1 MKQILV
7 VCVGIPTG
15 ESITAEL
22 NAVFQGVAQAEFC
35 LCHQLRER
43 AEGRDIVL
51 FSSKYCQALCREEP
65 ISAVSLPAQRVIN
78 YRNLQEVIELEAG
91 SRVLLVNDDKDTA
104 AEAIGQLME
113 IGLTDLYYVPCCPG
127 SPSHPEVS
135 IAITPGERSYV
146 PGHITRVID
155 IGVRTLDIRTIY
167 DLARLL
173 GAEHL
178 LDQSLVARYLSQ
190 IVTVSK
196 SLSQSRR
203 QTERTE
209 RLLAGIFD
217 QVDSGIAYIGPE
229 LRLLRTNPLF
239 ESILGQSREQL
250 LGRRLEEL
258 FGDRFRRVTEGSF
271 VVPVR
276 SRTVLLRIKA
286 LDAVGSSYLVTADCA
301 DTIQKLDRRIRQD
314 SAPLRRRR
322 LYTFQDYLTW
332 DEGCRKMLALAEKF
346 TRTGGTVLIQ
356 GESGTGK
363 EILAQSIHSGSP
375 RRKAPFIPVN
385 ITSLTPTLAESEL
398 FGYEDASFTGAKKG
412 GKAGIFELAD
422 GGTVFID
429 EIGDAAP
436 ELQAKLL
443 RALEE
448 KSIRRVGG
456 AEEIPIRVSIV
467 AATNKDLPAMIREG
481 KFREDLFFRL
491 NMFPLSTI
499 PLRDRPGDIL
509 PLLRHF
515 LGLDAELTQT
525 LLGPEIRQFLQN
537 YRWPGNV
544 RELMNVAEYIKLT
557 HEGRPLAPRDLPAYM
572 SAEEANGERVFLSRP
587 EYLVLNAVSGR
598 GPRGVGRNRLQGM
611 LSESGADLGI
621 GKIRA
626 ILRALEERGLI
637 TQERNG
643 CTVTDRGTSALRQ
656 FQRPIA

>member
-22 NAVFQGVAQAEFC
+22 NTIFRGVAQAEFC

-51 FSSKYCQALCREEP
+51 FSSRYCQALCP
-65 ISAVSLPAQRVIN
+65 DVTFSAVALPARRVIN

-91 SRVLLVNDDKDTA
+91 SRVLLVNNDKDSTT
-104 AEAIGQLME
+104 EALEQLVE
-113 IGLTDLYYVPCCPG
+113 IGLTDLSYVPCYPG
-127 SPSHPEVS
+127 SPSYPEIDV
-135 IAITPGERSYV
+135 AITLGERSFV
-146 PGHITRVID
+146 PGHVTRVID
-155 IGVRTLDIRTIY
+155 IGVRALDIRTIY

-178 LDQSLVARYLSQ
+178 LDQSLLARYLSQ

-203 QTERTE
+203 QTEQTE

-217 QVDSGIAYIGPE
+217 QVDSGIAYVGAD
-229 LRLLRTNPLF
+229 LRLVRVNLLF
-239 ESILGQSREQL
+239 ESILGRNRELL

-258 FGDRFRRVTEGSF
+258 LGDRFCRVEEGSF

-276 SRTVLLRIKA
+276 NRTVLLRIKA
-286 LDAVGSSYLVTADCA
+286 LDEMESYLITADYA

-314 SAPLRRRR
+314 SAPHQRRR

-332 DEGCRKMLALAEKF
+332 DENCKKMLALAEKF

-375 RRKAPFIPVN
+375 RRKAPFLPVN

-429 EIGDAAP
+429 EIGDASP

-456 AEEIPIRVSIV
+456 AEEIPIRTSVV
-467 AATNKDLPAMIREG
+467 AATNRDLPAMIREG

-491 NMFPLSTI
+491 SMFPLTTI
-499 PLRDRPGDIL
+499 PLRERPGDIL

-515 LGLDAELTQT
+515 LDLDTELTET
-525 LLGPEIRQFLQN
+525 LLGPEIKRFLQS

-557 HEGRPLAPRDLPAYM
+557 HEGRPLTLRDLPAYM
-572 SAEEANGERVFLSRP
+572 SAEKTDGGRVFLSRS
-587 EYLVLNAVSGR
+587 EYLVLNAVSGC
-598 GPRGVGRNRLQGM
+598 GPRGAGRNRLQGM

-626 ILRALEERGLI
+626 ILRALEDRGLI
-637 TQERNG
+637 AQERSG
-643 CTVTDRGTSALRQ
+643 CAVTDRGVSALKQ
-656 FQRPIA
+656 FQGP

>member
-258 FGDRFRRVTEGSF
+258 FGDGFRRVTEGSF

-363 EILAQSIHSGSP
+363 EI
-375 RRKAPFIPVN
+375 
-385 ITSLTPTLAESEL
+385 
-398 FGYEDASFTGAKKG
+398 
-412 GKAGIFELAD
+412 
-422 GGTVFID
+422 
-429 EIGDAAP
+429 
-436 ELQAKLL
+436 
-443 RALEE
+443 
-448 KSIRRVGG
+448 
-456 AEEIPIRVSIV
+456 PIRVSIV

-525 LLGPEIRQFLQN
+525 LLGPEIRQFLQD

-557 HEGRPLAPRDLPAYM
+557 YEGRPLAPRDLPAYM

-643 CTVTDRGTSALRQ
+643 CTVTDRGTSALKQ

>member
-22 NAVFQGVAQAEFC
+22 NAIFRGWAQAEFC
-35 LCHQLRER
+35 LCHQLREQ

-51 FSSKYCQALCREEP
+51 FSSKYSQALCSGTVL
-65 ISAVSLPAQRVIN
+65 SATTLPAQRVIN

-91 SRVLLVNDDKDTA
+91 SRGLLVNDDKDTT
-104 AEAIGQLME
+104 AEAINQLME
-113 IGLTDLYYVPCCPG
+113 IGLTDLCYIPCYPG
-127 SPSHPEVS
+127 SSNHPE
-135 IAITPGERSYV
+135 ITTAITPGERSYV
-146 PGHITRVID
+146 PRHVTRVID

-167 DLARLL
+167 DLAHLL
-173 GAEHL
+173 EAEHL
-178 LDQSLVARYLSQ
+178 LTQSLVARYLSQ

-203 QTERTE
+203 QTEQTE

-217 QVDSGIAYIGPE
+217 QVDSGIAYVGAD
-229 LRLLRTNPLF
+229 LRLVRTNLLF
-239 ESILGQSREQL
+239 ESILGQDQNQL

-258 FGDRFRRVTEGSF
+258 FGPKLHRVEEDSF

-276 SRTVLLRIKA
+276 NRTVLLRIKP
-286 LDAVGSSYLVTADCA
+286 LDNMDASYLVTADYA

-314 SAPLRRRR
+314 SISLQRRR

-375 RRKAPFIPVN
+375 RRRAPFIPVN
-385 ITSLTPTLAESEL
+385 VTSLTPTLAESEL

-429 EIGDAAP
+429 EIGDASL

-456 AEEIPIRVSIV
+456 AEEIPIRVSII
-467 AATNKDLPAMIREG
+467 AATNKNLPAMIREG

-491 NMFPLSTI
+491 SMFPLSTI
-499 PLRDRPGDIL
+499 PLRHRPGDIL

-515 LGLDAELTQT
+515 LDLDTELTQT
-525 LLGPEIRQFLQN
+525 LLGPKITQFLQT

-544 RELMNVAEYIKLT
+544 RELMNAAEYIKLT
-557 HEGRPLAPRDLPAYM
+557 HEGRPLTPQDLPGYM
-572 SAEEANGERVFLSRP
+572 SAEEAGGDRVFLSQP
-587 EYLVLNAVSGR
+587 EYMTLSAISGC
-598 GPRGVGRNRLQGM
+598 GPRGVGRNRLHGI
-611 LSESGADLGI
+611 LSESGTDLGV

-626 ILRALEERGLI
+626 ILRALEDRGLI
-637 TQERNG
+637 AQEKNG
-643 CTVTDRGTSALRQ
+643 CTVTSQGVLALKQ
-656 FQRPIA
+656 FQNPIL

>member
-322 LYTFQDYLTW
+322 LYTFQDY
-332 DEGCRKMLALAEKF
+332 
-346 TRTGGTVLIQ
+346 
-356 GESGTGK
+356 
-363 EILAQSIHSGSP
+363 
-375 RRKAPFIPVN
+375 
-385 ITSLTPTLAESEL
+385 
-398 FGYEDASFTGAKKG
+398 EDASFTGAKKG

-537 YRWPGNV
+537 YRWTGNV

-598 GPRGVGRNRLQGM
+598 GPRGVGRSRLQGM

>member
-22 NAVFQGVAQAEFC
+22 NTIFRGVAQADFC

-51 FSSKYCQALCREEP
+51 FSSGYCQALCP
-65 ISAVSLPAQRVIN
+65 DVALSAVALPARRVIN

-91 SRVLLVNDDKDTA
+91 NRVLLVNNDKDSTT
-104 AEAIGQLME
+104 EALEQLME
-113 IGLTDLYYVPCCPG
+113 IGLTDLSYVPCYPG
-127 SPSHPEVS
+127 SPSYPEIGV
-135 IAITPGERSYV
+135 AITLGERSFV
-146 PGHITRVID
+146 PGHVTRVID
-155 IGVRTLDIRTIY
+155 IGVRALDIRTIY

-173 GAEHL
+173 GAEQL

-203 QTERTE
+203 QTEQTE

-217 QVDSGIAYIGPE
+217 QVDSGIAYVGAD
-229 LRLLRTNPLF
+229 LRLVRANPLF

-258 FGDRFRRVTEGSF
+258 LGDRFRRVEEGSF

-276 SRTVLLRIKA
+276 NRTVLLRIKA
-286 LDAVGSSYLVTADCA
+286 LDGMDSSYLVTADYA

-314 SAPLRRRR
+314 STQHQRRR

-375 RRKAPFIPVN
+375 RRKAPFLPVN

-429 EIGDAAP
+429 EIGDASP

-448 KSIRRVGG
+448 RSVRRVGG
-456 AEEIPIRVSIV
+456 AEEIPIRVSVV
-467 AATNKDLPAMIREG
+467 AATNRDLPAMIREG

-491 NMFPLSTI
+491 SMFPLSTI
-499 PLRDRPGDIL
+499 PLRERPGDIL

-515 LGLDAELTQT
+515 LDLDTELTET
-525 LLGPEIRQFLQN
+525 LLGPEIKRFLQS

-572 SAEEANGERVFLSRP
+572 SAEETNGERVFLSRP
-587 EYLVLNAVSGR
+587 EYLVLNAVSGC
-598 GPRGVGRNRLQGM
+598 GPRGAGRNRLQGM
-611 LSESGADLGI
+611 LSESGTDLGI

-626 ILRALEERGLI
+626 ILKSLEDRRLI
-637 TQERNG
+637 VQERNG
-643 CTVTDRGTSALRQ
+643 CAVTDRGISALKQ
-656 FQRPIA
+656 FQGPLL

>member
-22 NAVFQGVAQAEFC
+22 NTIFRGVAQAEFC
-35 LCHQLRER
+35 LCHQLREK

-51 FSSKYCQALCREEP
+51 FSSRYCQALCREEP
-65 ISAVSLPAQRVIN
+65 VSTLSLPAQRVIN

-113 IGLTDLYYVPCCPG
+113 IGLTDLYYFPCYPG
-127 SPSHPEVS
+127 SPGHPEIS

-146 PGHITRVID
+146 PDHVTRVID

-217 QVDSGIAYIGPE
+217 QVDSG
-229 LRLLRTNPLF
+229 
-239 ESILGQSREQL
+239 
-250 LGRRLEEL
+250 
-258 FGDRFRRVTEGSF
+258 
-271 VVPVR
+271 
-276 SRTVLLRIKA
+276 
-286 LDAVGSSYLVTADCA
+286 
-301 DTIQKLDRRIRQD
+301 
-314 SAPLRRRR
+314 
-322 LYTFQDYLTW
+322 
-332 DEGCRKMLALAEKF
+332 
-346 TRTGGTVLIQ
+346 
-356 GESGTGK
+356 
-363 EILAQSIHSGSP
+363 
-375 RRKAPFIPVN
+375 
-385 ITSLTPTLAESEL
+385 
-398 FGYEDASFTGAKKG
+398 
-412 GKAGIFELAD
+412 
-422 GGTVFID
+422 TVFID
-429 EIGDAAP
+429 EIGDASP

-456 AEEIPIRVSIV
+456 AEEIPIRAAIV

-491 NMFPLSTI
+491 NMFPLTTI
-499 PLRDRPGDIL
+499 PLRRRPGDIL

-515 LGLDAELTQT
+515 LGLEPELTET
-525 LLGPEIRQFLQN
+525 LLGPEITQFLQS

-557 HEGRPLAPRDLPAYM
+557 HEGRPLTQSDLPAYM
-572 SAEEANGERVFLSRP
+572 SAAEADGDRVFLSRP
-587 EYLVLNAVSGR
+587 EYLVLSAVSGC
-598 GPRGVGRNRLQGM
+598 GPRGVGRNRIQAL
-611 LSESGADLGI
+611 LSESGAGLGI
-621 GKIRA
+621 GKIRT
-626 ILRALEERGLI
+626 ILRTLEERGLI
-637 TQERNG
+637 AQEKSG
-643 CTVTDRGTSALRQ
+643 CAITERGVSVLGQ
-656 FQRPIA
+656 FQGSTS

>member
-22 NAVFQGVAQAEFC
+22 NTIFRGVAQAEFC

-51 FSSKYCQALCREEP
+51 FSSKYSQALCGGTAL
-65 ISAVSLPAQRVIN
+65 SATALPAQRVIN

-113 IGLTDLYYVPCCPG
+113 IGLTDLHYVPCYPG
-127 SPSHPEVS
+127 SPSHPE
-135 IAITPGERSYV
+135 IDTAITPGERAYV
-146 PGHITRVID
+146 PGHVTRVID
-155 IGVRTLDIRTIY
+155 IGVRALDIRTIY

-178 LDQSLVARYLSQ
+178 LDQSMVARYLSQ

-203 QTERTE
+203 QTEQTE

-217 QVDSGIAYIGPE
+217 QVDSGIAYVGTD
-229 LRLLRTNPLF
+229 LRLVRVNLLF
-239 ESILGQSREQL
+239 ESILGRSQEQL

-258 FGDRFRRVTEGSF
+258 FGDRFRRVEEGSF

-276 SRTVLLRIKA
+276 NRTVLLRIKA
-286 LDAVGSSYLVTADCA
+286 LDGMDSSYLVTADYA

-314 SAPLRRRR
+314 SAPLRRR
-322 LYTFQDYLTW
+322 LYTLQDYLTW
-332 DEGCRKMLALAEKF
+332 DEGCQKMLALAEKF

-375 RRKAPFIPVN
+375 RRKAPFLPVN

-412 GKAGIFELAD
+412 GKAGIFERAD

-429 EIGDAAP
+429 EIGDASP

-448 KSIRRVGG
+448 KSVRRVGG
-456 AEEIPIRVSIV
+456 AEEIPIRVSVV

-491 NMFPLSTI
+491 SMFPLATI
-499 PLRDRPGDIL
+499 PLRERPGDIL

-515 LGLDAELTQT
+515 LDLDTELTQT
-525 LLGPEIRQFLQN
+525 LLGPEIKRFLQS

-557 HEGRPLAPRDLPAYM
+557 HEGRPLTPRDLPAYM
-572 SAEEANGERVFLSRP
+572 SAEKTDGGRVFLSRP
-587 EYLVLNAVSGR
+587 EYLVLNAVSGC
-598 GPRGVGRNRLQGM
+598 GPRGAGRNRLQGM
-611 LSESGADLGI
+611 LSESGTDIGI

-626 ILRALEERGLI
+626 ILKALEDRGLI
-637 TQERNG
+637 VQERNG
-643 CTVTDRGTSALRQ
+643 CAVTDRGVSALKQ
-656 FQRPIA
+656 FQGP

>member
-22 NAVFQGVAQAEFC
+22 NTIFRGVAQAEFC

-51 FSSKYCQALCREEP
+51 FSSEYTQALCGGTAL
-65 ISAVSLPAQRVIN
+65 SAAALPAQRVID

-91 SRVLLVNDDKDTA
+91 SRVLLVNDDKDTV

-113 IGLTDLYYVPCCPG
+113 IGLTDLRYVPCYPG
-127 SPSHPEVS
+127 SPSHPE
-135 IAITPGERSYV
+135 IDTAITPGERAYV
-146 PGHITRVID
+146 PSHVTRVID

-178 LDQSLVARYLSQ
+178 LGQSLVARYLSQ

-196 SLSQSRR
+196 SLAQSRR

-229 LRLLRTNPLF
+229 LQLVRTNPLF

-250 LGRRLEEL
+250 LRRRLEEL
-258 FGDRFRRVTEGSF
+258 FGDRFRQVAEGSF

-276 SRTVLLRIKA
+276 NRTVLLRIKA
-286 LDAVGSSYLVTADCA
+286 LDGMDSSYLVTADYA

-314 SAPLRRRR
+314 SAPYQRRQ
-322 LYTFQDYLTW
+322 LYTFQDYLTR
-332 DEGCRKMLALAEKF
+332 DERCKKMLALAEKF

-429 EIGDAAP
+429 EIGDASL

-448 KSIRRVGG
+448 RSVRRVGG
-456 AEEIPIRVSIV
+456 AEEIPIRVSVV

-491 NMFPLSTI
+491 SMFPLSTI
-499 PLRDRPGDIL
+499 PLRERPGDIL

-515 LGLDAELTQT
+515 LDLDTELTET
-525 LLGPEIRQFLQN
+525 LLGPEIKRFLQS

-557 HEGRPLAPRDLPAYM
+557 HEGRPLTPRDLPAYM
-572 SAEEANGERVFLSRP
+572 SAEKTDGGRVFLSRP
-587 EYLVLNAVSGR
+587 EYLVLNAVSGC
-598 GPRGVGRNRLQGM
+598 GPRGAGRNRLQGM
-611 LSESGADLGI
+611 LSESGTDLGI

-626 ILRALEERGLI
+626 ILKALEDRGLI
-637 TQERNG
+637 VQERNG
-643 CTVTDRGTSALRQ
+643 CAVTDRGVSALKQ
-656 FQRPIA
+656 FQGP

>member
-22 NAVFQGVAQAEFC
+22 NTIFRGVAQAEFC
-35 LCHQLRER
+35 LCHQLREK

-51 FSSKYCQALCREEP
+51 FSSKYSQALCGGTAL
-65 ISAVSLPAQRVIN
+65 SATALPAQRVIN

-113 IGLTDLYYVPCCPG
+113 IGLTDLHYVPCYPG
-127 SPSHPEVS
+127 SPSHPE
-135 IAITPGERSYV
+135 IDTAITPGERSFV
-146 PGHITRVID
+146 PGHVTRVID
-155 IGVRTLDIRTIY
+155 IGVRALDIRTIY

-173 GAEHL
+173 GAEQL

-203 QTERTE
+203 QTEQTE

-217 QVDSGIAYIGPE
+217 QVDSGIAYVGAD
-229 LRLLRTNPLF
+229 LRLVRVNLLF
-239 ESILGQSREQL
+239 ESILGRSQEQL

-258 FGDRFRRVTEGSF
+258 FGDRFCRVEEGSF

-276 SRTVLLRIKA
+276 NRTVLLRIKA
-286 LDAVGSSYLVTADCA
+286 LDGMDSSYLVTADYA

-314 SAPLRRRR
+314 SAPLRRR
-322 LYTFQDYLTW
+322 LYTLQDYLTW
-332 DEGCRKMLALAEKF
+332 DEGCQKMLALAEKF

-363 EILAQSIHSGSP
+363 EILAQSIHSGSS
-375 RRKAPFIPVN
+375 RRKAPFLPVN

-429 EIGDAAP
+429 EIGDASP

-448 KSIRRVGG
+448 KSVRRVGG
-456 AEEIPIRVSIV
+456 AEEIPIRVSVV
-467 AATNKDLPAMIREG
+467 AATNRDLPAMIREG

-491 NMFPLSTI
+491 SMFPLSTI
-499 PLRDRPGDIL
+499 PLRERPGDIL

-515 LGLDAELTQT
+515 LDLDTELTET
-525 LLGPEIRQFLQN
+525 LLGPEIKRFLQS

-557 HEGRPLAPRDLPAYM
+557 HEGRPLTPRDLPAYM
-572 SAEEANGERVFLSRP
+572 SAEKTDGGRVFLSRP
-587 EYLVLNAVSGR
+587 EYLVLNAVSGC
-598 GPRGVGRNRLQGM
+598 GPRGAGRNRLQGM
-611 LSESGADLGI
+611 LSESGTDLGI

-626 ILRALEERGLI
+626 ILKALEDHGLI
-637 TQERNG
+637 VQERNG
-643 CTVTDRGTSALRQ
+643 CAVTDRGLSALKQ
-656 FQRPIA
+656 FQGP

>member
-22 NAVFQGVAQAEFC
+22 NAIFKGVAQAEFC

-51 FSSKYCQALCREEP
+51 FSSKYSQALCSGTAL
-65 ISAVSLPAQRVIN
+65 SATALPAQRVIN

-113 IGLTDLYYVPCCPG
+113 IGLTDLYYFPCYPG
-127 SPSHPEVS
+127 GPSHPEIS

-146 PGHITRVID
+146 PDHITRVID

-250 LGRRLEEL
+250 LDRRLEEL
-258 FGDRFRRVTEGSF
+258 FGDRFRRLEEGSF

-276 SRTVLLRIKA
+276 NRTVLLRIKA
-286 LDAVGSSYLVTADCA
+286 LDDMGPSYLVTADYA

-314 SAPLRRRR
+314 SAPRQRRR

-332 DEGCRKMLALAEKF
+332 DEGGRKMLALAEKF

-363 EILAQSIHSGSP
+363 AILAQSIHSGSP
-375 RRKAPFIPVN
+375 RRRAPFIPVN
-385 ITSLTPTLAESEL
+385 VTSLTPTLAESEL

-412 GKAGIFELAD
+412 A
-422 GGTVFID
+422 
-429 EIGDAAP
+429 
-436 ELQAKLL
+436 
-443 RALEE
+443 
-448 KSIRRVGG
+448 RRVSLNW
-456 AEEIPIRVSIV
+456 RM
-467 AATNKDLPAMIREG
+467 AARFLSTKSETPLWS
-481 KFREDLFFRL
+481 FRL
-491 NMFPLSTI
+491 SCSAPWRRSPSAGWAGQRRFP
-499 PLRDRPGDIL
+499 
-509 PLLRHF
+509 F
-515 LGLDAELTQT
+515 
-525 LLGPEIRQFLQN
+525 
-537 YRWPGNV
+537 
-544 RELMNVAEYIKLT
+544 
-557 HEGRPLAPRDLPAYM
+557 
-572 SAEEANGERVFLSRP
+572 
-587 EYLVLNAVSGR
+587 
-598 GPRGVGRNRLQGM
+598 
-611 LSESGADLGI
+611 
-621 GKIRA
+621 
-626 ILRALEERGLI
+626 
-637 TQERNG
+637 G
-643 CTVTDRGTSALRQ
+643 CQSSPPPTRIC
-656 FQRPIA
+656 PP

>member
-258 FGDRFRRVTEGSF
+258 FGDGFRRVTEGSF

-322 LYTFQDYLTW
+322 LYTFQD
-332 DEGCRKMLALAEKF
+332 
-346 TRTGGTVLIQ
+346 
-356 GESGTGK
+356 
-363 EILAQSIHSGSP
+363 
-375 RRKAPFIPVN
+375 
-385 ITSLTPTLAESEL
+385 
-398 FGYEDASFTGAKKG
+398 YEDASFTGAKKG

-598 GPRGVGRNRLQGM
+598 GPRGVGRSRLQGM

-621 GKIRA
+621 GKVRA

-643 CTVTDRGTSALRQ
+643 CTVTDRGTSALKQ

>member
-322 LYTFQDYLTW
+322 LYTFQDY
-332 DEGCRKMLALAEKF
+332 
-346 TRTGGTVLIQ
+346 
-356 GESGTGK
+356 
-363 EILAQSIHSGSP
+363 
-375 RRKAPFIPVN
+375 
-385 ITSLTPTLAESEL
+385 
-398 FGYEDASFTGAKKG
+398 EDASFTGAKKG

-598 GPRGVGRNRLQGM
+598 GPGGVGRSRLQGM

-643 CTVTDRGTSALRQ
+643 CTVTDRGTSALKQ

>member
-22 NAVFQGVAQAEFC
+22 NAIFRGVARAEFC

-51 FSSKYCQALCREEP
+51 FSSGYCQALCP
-65 ISAVSLPAQRVIN
+65 DVTLSAVALPARRVIN

-91 SRVLLVNDDKDTA
+91 SRVLLVNNDKDSTT
-104 AEAIGQLME
+104 EALEQLME
-113 IGLTDLYYVPCCPG
+113 IGLTDLSYVPCYPG
-127 SPSHPEVS
+127 SPSYPEIDV
-135 IAITPGERSYV
+135 AITLGERAFV
-146 PGHITRVID
+146 PGHVTRVID
-155 IGVRTLDIRTIY
+155 IGVRALDIRTIY
-167 DLARLL
+167 DLAR
-173 GAEHL
+173 L

-203 QTERTE
+203 QTEQTE

-217 QVDSGIAYIGPE
+217 RVDSGIAYVGAD
-229 LRLLRTNPLF
+229 LRLVRANPLF
-239 ESILGQSREQL
+239 ESILGQSQEQL

-258 FGDRFRRVTEGSF
+258 LGDRFRRVEEGSF

-276 SRTVLLRIKA
+276 SRAVLLRIKA
-286 LDAVGSSYLVTADCA
+286 LDAMDSSYLVTADYA

-314 SAPLRRRR
+314 STPHQRRR

-332 DEGCRKMLALAEKF
+332 DEECKKMLALAEKF
-346 TRTGGTVLIQ
+346 TRTGGAVLIQ

-375 RRKAPFIPVN
+375 RRRAPFIPVN

-448 KSIRRVGG
+448 KSVRRVGG
-456 AEEIPIRVSIV
+456 AEEIPIRVSVV

-491 NMFPLSTI
+491 NMFPLTTI
-499 PLRDRPGDIL
+499 PLRRRPGDIL

-515 LGLDAELTQT
+515 LDLGSELTQT
-525 LLGPEIRQFLQN
+525 LLGPEITQFLQN

-544 RELMNVAEYIKLT
+544 RELMNVAEYIRLT
-557 HEGRPLAPRDLPAYM
+557 HEGRPLAPQDLPEYM
-572 SAEEANGERVFLSRP
+572 SAEETDGGRVFLSRP
-587 EYLVLNAVSGR
+587 EYLVLSAVSSR
-598 GPRGVGRNRLQGM
+598 GLRGVGRSRLQGM
-611 LSESGADLGI
+611 LSESGTDLGI

-626 ILRALEERGLI
+626 ILKSLEDRGLI
-637 TQERNG
+637 VQERNG
-643 CTVTDRGTSALRQ
+643 CTVTARGTSALKQ
-656 FQRPIA
+656 F

>member
-239 ESILGQSREQL
+239 ESIL
-250 LGRRLEEL
+250 
-258 FGDRFRRVTEGSF
+258 
-271 VVPVR
+271 
-276 SRTVLLRIKA
+276 
-286 LDAVGSSYLVTADCA
+286 
-301 DTIQKLDRRIRQD
+301 
-314 SAPLRRRR
+314 
-322 LYTFQDYLTW
+322 
-332 DEGCRKMLALAEKF
+332 
-346 TRTGGTVLIQ
+346 
-356 GESGTGK
+356 
-363 EILAQSIHSGSP
+363 AQSIHSGSP

-525 LLGPEIRQFLQN
+525 LLGPEIRQFLQD

-598 GPRGVGRNRLQGM
+598 GPRGVGRSRLQGM

>member
-258 FGDRFRRVTEGSF
+258 FGDGFRRVTEGSF

-322 LYTFQDYLTW
+322 LYTFQD
-332 DEGCRKMLALAEKF
+332 
-346 TRTGGTVLIQ
+346 
-356 GESGTGK
+356 
-363 EILAQSIHSGSP
+363 
-375 RRKAPFIPVN
+375 
-385 ITSLTPTLAESEL
+385 
-398 FGYEDASFTGAKKG
+398 YEDASFTGAKKG

-598 GPRGVGRNRLQGM
+598 GPRGVGRSRLQGM

>member
-22 NAVFQGVAQAEFC
+22 NTIFRGVAQAEFC
-35 LCHQLRER
+35 LCHQLREK

-51 FSSKYCQALCREEP
+51 FSSKYSQALCGGTAL
-65 ISAVSLPAQRVIN
+65 SATALPAQRVIN

-113 IGLTDLYYVPCCPG
+113 IGLTDLHYVPCYPG
-127 SPSHPEVS
+127 SPSHPE
-135 IAITPGERSYV
+135 IDTAITPGERSFV
-146 PGHITRVID
+146 PGHVTRVID
-155 IGVRTLDIRTIY
+155 IGVRALDIRTIY

-173 GAEHL
+173 GAEQL

-203 QTERTE
+203 QTEQTE

-217 QVDSGIAYIGPE
+217 QVDSGIAYVGAD
-229 LRLLRTNPLF
+229 LRLVRVNLLF
-239 ESILGQSREQL
+239 ESILGRSQEQL

-258 FGDRFRRVTEGSF
+258 FGDRFCRVEEGSF

-276 SRTVLLRIKA
+276 NRTVLLRIKA
-286 LDAVGSSYLVTADCA
+286 LDGMDSSYLVTADYA

-314 SAPLRRRR
+314 SAPLRRR
-322 LYTFQDYLTW
+322 LYTLQDYLTW
-332 DEGCRKMLALAEKF
+332 DEGCQKMLALAEKF

-363 EILAQSIHSGSP
+363 EILAQSIHSGSS
-375 RRKAPFIPVN
+375 RRKAPFLPVN

-429 EIGDAAP
+429 EIGDASP

-448 KSIRRVGG
+448 KSVRRVGG
-456 AEEIPIRVSIV
+456 AEEIPIRVSAV
-467 AATNKDLPAMIREG
+467 AATNRDLPAMIREG

-491 NMFPLSTI
+491 SMFPLSTI
-499 PLRDRPGDIL
+499 PLRERPGDIL

-515 LGLDAELTQT
+515 LDLDTELTET
-525 LLGPEIRQFLQN
+525 LLGPEIKRFLQS

-557 HEGRPLAPRDLPAYM
+557 HEGRPLTPRDLPAYM
-572 SAEEANGERVFLSRP
+572 SAEKTDGGRVFLSRP
-587 EYLVLNAVSGR
+587 EYLVLNAVSGC
-598 GPRGVGRNRLQGM
+598 GPRGAGRNRLQGM
-611 LSESGADLGI
+611 LSESGTDLGI

-626 ILRALEERGLI
+626 ILKALEDHGLI
-637 TQERNG
+637 VQERNG
-643 CTVTDRGTSALRQ
+643 CAVTDRGLSALKQ
-656 FQRPIA
+656 FQGP

>member
-1 MKQILV
+1 
-7 VCVGIPTG
+7 
-15 ESITAEL
+15 
-22 NAVFQGVAQAEFC
+22 
-35 LCHQLRER
+35 
-43 AEGRDIVL
+43 
-51 FSSKYCQALCREEP
+51 
-65 ISAVSLPAQRVIN
+65 
-78 YRNLQEVIELEAG
+78 
-91 SRVLLVNDDKDTA
+91 
-104 AEAIGQLME
+104 ME
-113 IGLTDLYYVPCCPG
+113 IGLTDLYYFPCYPG
-127 SPSHPEVS
+127 GPSHPEIG

-146 PGHITRVID
+146 PDHITRVID

-178 LDQSLVARYLSQ
+178 LDQSLVTRYLSQ

-250 LGRRLEEL
+250 LDRRLEEL
-258 FGDRFRRVTEGSF
+258 FGDRFRRLEEGSF

-276 SRTVLLRIKA
+276 NRTVLLRIKA
-286 LDAVGSSYLVTADCA
+286 LDDMGASYLVTADYA

-314 SAPLRRRR
+314 SAPHQHRR
-322 LYTFQDYLTW
+322 LHTFQDYLTW

-346 TRTGGTVLIQ
+346 TRTGGAVLIQ

-375 RRKAPFIPVN
+375 RRRAPFIPVN

-429 EIGDAAP
+429 EIGDASP

-443 RALEE
+443 RALE
-448 KSIRRVGG
+448 KRSVRRVGG
-456 AEEIPIRVSIV
+456 AEEIPIRVSVV
-467 AATNKDLPAMIREG
+467 AATNKDLPAMIRKG

-491 NMFPLSTI
+491 SMFPLSTI
-499 PLRDRPGDIL
+499 PLRERPGDIL

-515 LGLDAELTQT
+515 LDLDTELAET
-525 LLGPEIRQFLQN
+525 LLGPEIKRFLQS

-572 SAEEANGERVFLSRP
+572 SAEETNGDRVFLSRP
-587 EYLVLNAVSGR
+587 EYLVLNAVSGC
-598 GPRGVGRNRLQGM
+598 GPRGAGRNRLQGM
-611 LSESGADLGI
+611 LSESGTDLGI

-626 ILRALEERGLI
+626 ILKALEDRGLI
-637 TQERNG
+637 VQERNG
-643 CTVTDRGTSALRQ
+643 CAVTDRGVSALKQ
-656 FQRPIA
+656 FQGP

>member
-322 LYTFQDYLTW
+322 LYTFQDY
-332 DEGCRKMLALAEKF
+332 
-346 TRTGGTVLIQ
+346 
-356 GESGTGK
+356 
-363 EILAQSIHSGSP
+363 
-375 RRKAPFIPVN
+375 
-385 ITSLTPTLAESEL
+385 
-398 FGYEDASFTGAKKG
+398 EDASFTGAKKG

-525 LLGPEIRQFLQN
+525 LLGPEIRQFLQD

-598 GPRGVGRNRLQGM
+598 GPRGVGRSRLQGM

>member
-22 NAVFQGVAQAEFC
+22 NTIFRGVAQAEFC
-35 LCHQLRER
+35 LCHQLREK

-51 FSSKYCQALCREEP
+51 FSSKYSQALCGGTAL
-65 ISAVSLPAQRVIN
+65 SATALPAQRVIN

-113 IGLTDLYYVPCCPG
+113 IGLTDLHYVPCYPG
-127 SPSHPEVS
+127 SPSHPE
-135 IAITPGERSYV
+135 IDTAITPGERAYV
-146 PGHITRVID
+146 PGHVTRIID
-155 IGVRTLDIRTIY
+155 IGVRALDIRTIY

-173 GAEHL
+173 GAEYL

-203 QTERTE
+203 QTEQTE

-217 QVDSGIAYIGPE
+217 QVDSGIAYVGAD
-229 LRLLRTNPLF
+229 LRLIRTNPLF

-250 LGRRLEEL
+250 LGRHLEEL
-258 FGDRFRRVTEGSF
+258 FGDRFRRVEEGSF

-286 LDAVGSSYLVTADCA
+286 LDDMGPSYLVTADYA

-314 SAPLRRRR
+314 SAPLRRR

-332 DEGCRKMLALAEKF
+332 DEGCKKMLALAEKF

-363 EILAQSIHSGSP
+363 EILAQSIHSGSS

-467 AATNKDLPAMIREG
+467 AATNKNLPAMIREG

-491 NMFPLSTI
+491 NMFPLTTI
-499 PLRDRPGDIL
+499 PLRDRSGDIL

-515 LGLDAELTQT
+515 LGLDAELTRT
-525 LLGPEIRQFLQN
+525 LLGPEITRFLQS

-544 RELMNVAEYIKLT
+544 RELMNVTEYIKLT
-557 HEGRPLAPRDLPAYM
+557 HEGHPLVPRDLPEYM
-572 SAEEANGERVFLSRP
+572 STEEVDRGRVFLSRP
-587 EYLVLNAVSGR
+587 EYLVLNAVSSC
-598 GPRGVGRNRLQGM
+598 GPRGVGRSRLQGM
-611 LSESGADLGI
+611 LSGSGTDLGI

-626 ILRALEERGLI
+626 ILKALEERGLI
-637 TQERNG
+637 AKERNG
-643 CTVTDRGTSALRQ
+643 CTVTDQGTSALKQ
-656 FQRPIA
+656 FQSPNL

>member
-22 NAVFQGVAQAEFC
+22 NAIFKGVAQAEFC

-51 FSSKYCQALCREEP
+51 FSSKYSQALCSGTAL
-65 ISAVSLPAQRVIN
+65 SATALPAQRVIN

-113 IGLTDLYYVPCCPG
+113 IGLTDLYYFPCYPG
-127 SPSHPEVS
+127 GPSHPEIS

-146 PGHITRVID
+146 PDHITRVID

-250 LGRRLEEL
+250 LDRRLEEL
-258 FGDRFRRVTEGSF
+258 FGDRFRRLEEGSF

-276 SRTVLLRIKA
+276 NRTVLLRIKA
-286 LDAVGSSYLVTADCA
+286 LDDMGPSYLVTADYA

-314 SAPLRRRR
+314 SAPRQRRR

-332 DEGCRKMLALAEKF
+332 DEGAEKCWLW
-346 TRTGGTVLIQ
+346 RR
-356 GESGTGK
+356 S
-363 EILAQSIHSGSP
+363 SP
-375 RRKAPFIPVN
+375 ALGVPSSFRGRAVPERRFWPR
-385 ITSLTPTLAESEL
+385 
-398 FGYEDASFTGAKKG
+398 AST
-412 GKAGIFELAD
+412 
-422 GGTVFID
+422 
-429 EIGDAAP
+429 AA
-436 ELQAKLL
+436 
-443 RALEE
+443 
-448 KSIRRVGG
+448 
-456 AEEIPIRVSIV
+456 
-467 AATNKDLPAMIREG
+467 LPAAG
-481 KFREDLFFRL
+481 P
-491 NMFPLSTI
+491 PLS
-499 PLRDRPGDIL
+499 R
-509 PLLRHF
+509 
-515 LGLDAELTQT
+515 
-525 LLGPEIRQFLQN
+525 
-537 YRWPGNV
+537 
-544 RELMNVAEYIKLT
+544 
-557 HEGRPLAPRDLPAYM
+557 
-572 SAEEANGERVFLSRP
+572 
-587 EYLVLNAVSGR
+587 
-598 GPRGVGRNRLQGM
+598 
-611 LSESGADLGI
+611 
-621 GKIRA
+621 
-626 ILRALEERGLI
+626 
-637 TQERNG
+637 
-643 CTVTDRGTSALRQ
+643 
-656 FQRPIA
+656 

>member
-22 NAVFQGVAQAEFC
+22 NTIFRGVAQAEFC

-51 FSSKYCQALCREEP
+51 FSSRYCQALCP
-65 ISAVSLPAQRVIN
+65 DVTFSAVALPARRVIN

-91 SRVLLVNDDKDTA
+91 SRVLLVNNDKDSTT
-104 AEAIGQLME
+104 EALEQLME
-113 IGLTDLYYVPCCPG
+113 IGLTDLSYVPCYPG
-127 SPSHPEVS
+127 SPSYPEIDV
-135 IAITPGERSYV
+135 AITLGERSFV
-146 PGHITRVID
+146 PGHVTRVID
-155 IGVRTLDIRTIY
+155 IGVRALDIRTIY

-173 GAEHL
+173 GAAHL
-178 LDQSLVARYLSQ
+178 LDQSMVARYLSQ

-203 QTERTE
+203 QTEQTE

-217 QVDSGIAYIGPE
+217 QVDSGIAYVGAD
-229 LRLLRTNPLF
+229 LRLVRVNLLF
-239 ESILGQSREQL
+239 ESILGRNRELL

-258 FGDRFRRVTEGSF
+258 LGDRFCRVEEGSF

-276 SRTVLLRIKA
+276 NRTVLLRIKT
-286 LDAVGSSYLVTADCA
+286 LDEMESYLITADYA

-314 SAPLRRRR
+314 SAPHQRRR

-332 DEGCRKMLALAEKF
+332 DENCKKMLALAEKF

-375 RRKAPFIPVN
+375 RRKAPFLPVN

-429 EIGDAAP
+429 EIGDASP

-456 AEEIPIRVSIV
+456 AEEIPIRASVV
-467 AATNKDLPAMIREG
+467 AATNRDLPAMIREG

-491 NMFPLSTI
+491 SMFPLTTI
-499 PLRDRPGDIL
+499 PLRERPGDIL

-515 LGLDAELTQT
+515 LDLDTELTET
-525 LLGPEIRQFLQN
+525 LLGPEIKRFLQS

-557 HEGRPLAPRDLPAYM
+557 HEGRPLTLRDLPAYM
-572 SAEEANGERVFLSRP
+572 SAEKTDGGRVFLSRS
-587 EYLVLNAVSGR
+587 EYLVLNAVSGC
-598 GPRGVGRNRLQGM
+598 GPRGAGRNRLQGM

-626 ILRALEERGLI
+626 ILRSLEDRGLI
-637 TQERNG
+637 AQERSG
-643 CTVTDRGTSALRQ
+643 CAVTDRGISALKQ
-656 FQRPIA
+656 FQGP

>member
-22 NAVFQGVAQAEFC
+22 NTIFRGVAQAEFC

-51 FSSKYCQALCREEP
+51 FSSRYCQALCP
-65 ISAVSLPAQRVIN
+65 DVTLSAAALPARRVIN

-91 SRVLLVNDDKDTA
+91 SRVLLVNNDKDSTT
-104 AEAIGQLME
+104 EALEQLME
-113 IGLTDLYYVPCCPG
+113 IGLTDLSYVPCYPG
-127 SPSHPEVS
+127 SPSYPEIGV
-135 IAITPGERSYV
+135 AITLGERSFV
-146 PGHITRVID
+146 PGHVTRVID
-155 IGVRTLDIRTIY
+155 IGVRALDIRTIY

-178 LDQSLVARYLSQ
+178 LDQSMVARYLSQ

-203 QTERTE
+203 QTEQTE
-209 RLLAGIFD
+209 RLLVGIFD
-217 QVDSGIAYIGPE
+217 QVDSGIAYVGAD
-229 LRLLRTNPLF
+229 LRLVRVNLLF
-239 ESILGQSREQL
+239 ESILGRSQEQL

-258 FGDRFRRVTEGSF
+258 FGDRFRRVEEGSF

-276 SRTVLLRIKA
+276 NRTVLLRIKA
-286 LDAVGSSYLVTADCA
+286 LDEMDSSYLVTADYA

-314 SAPLRRRR
+314 SAPLRRRQ
-322 LYTFQDYLTW
+322 LYTFRDYLTW

-346 TRTGGTVLIQ
+346 THTGGTVLIQ

-363 EILAQSIHSGSP
+363 EILAQSIHSGSS

-412 GKAGIFELAD
+412 GKAGIFEMAD

-429 EIGDAAP
+429 EIGDASP

-467 AATNKDLPAMIREG
+467 AATNKNLPAMIREG

-491 NMFPLSTI
+491 NMFPLTTI
-499 PLRDRPGDIL
+499 PLRDRQRDIL

-515 LGLDAELTQT
+515 LDLDAELTQT
-525 LLGPEIRQFLQN
+525 LLGPEIKRFLQS

-572 SAEEANGERVFLSRP
+572 SAEEADGGRVFLSRP
-587 EYLVLNAVSGR
+587 EYLVLNAVSSC
-598 GPRGVGRNRLQGM
+598 GPRGVGRSRLQGM
-611 LSESGADLGI
+611 LSGSGTDLGI

-626 ILRALEERGLI
+626 ILKALEERGLI

-643 CTVTDRGTSALRQ
+643 CTVTDQGTSALKQ
-656 FQRPIA
+656 FQNPNF

>member
-203 QTERTE
+203 QTEQTE

-258 FGDRFRRVTEGSF
+258 FGDGFRRMTEGSF

-322 LYTFQDYLTW
+322 LYTFQD
-332 DEGCRKMLALAEKF
+332 
-346 TRTGGTVLIQ
+346 
-356 GESGTGK
+356 
-363 EILAQSIHSGSP
+363 
-375 RRKAPFIPVN
+375 
-385 ITSLTPTLAESEL
+385 
-398 FGYEDASFTGAKKG
+398 YEDASFTGAKKG

-525 LLGPEIRQFLQN
+525 LLGPEIRQFLQD

-598 GPRGVGRNRLQGM
+598 GPGGVGRSRLQGM

-643 CTVTDRGTSALRQ
+643 CTVTDRGTSALKQ

>member
-155 IGVRTLDIRTIY
+155 IDVRTLDIRTIY

-322 LYTFQDYLTW
+322 LYTFQDY
-332 DEGCRKMLALAEKF
+332 
-346 TRTGGTVLIQ
+346 
-356 GESGTGK
+356 
-363 EILAQSIHSGSP
+363 
-375 RRKAPFIPVN
+375 
-385 ITSLTPTLAESEL
+385 
-398 FGYEDASFTGAKKG
+398 EDASFTGAKKG

-525 LLGPEIRQFLQN
+525 LLGPEIRQFLQD

-598 GPRGVGRNRLQGM
+598 GPGGVGRSRLQGM